1 MFSLL
6 LKFKRWL
13 KRLLKVQSESRQVA
27 KRSVRSR
34 TSKLVILLGAS
45 VVIGVLYPGEALYDP
60 LDMPREGETSLED
73 VIAPFEIIVSK
84 TDRELNEER
93 ELIRASLPLIID
105 LDMTVSEAA
114 IASLSEFATL
124 VDSLKGAAGELD
136 KETLRVVVAIVSRRF
151 PLLAESAV
159 VQSFTMDRLGPSVE
173 CLQRVFSEV
182 IYPVGVLP
190 DHPLLPES
198 RSHNVLIRRGELEIL
213 SLRERL
219 LRPTAAGL
227 QLLGALNRISVVNSI
242 DVEYHYQVGRAF
254 IRPNLALNQT
264 AYRLRL
270 DRQLSSI
277 SRISETINAG
287 DIIVRSGSRV
297 SERQERVLNEMAL
310 VLRSMAI
317 EEGRFEA
324 LLPMVARVLLVFAA
338 FAALYL
344 FLYYYRREMYN
355 SNPRLLALT
364 LVFALQLAL
373 IYVASEHLS
382 VSRYLLPVAV
392 LPIVVTILFDAE
404 VGLLATMTLAMILGI
419 MHRFDFS
426 LVLMTM
432 TVGVIACAASRQ
444 VRKRTDFLKIMLL
457 TSLSLA
463 LFAPLVE
470 HLKLSPSDELT
481 AEIAYALVNGVICTF
496 VTVGV
501 LPFFESIFGI
511 TTDIRLLELSD
522 LNHPLL
528 KRLALEA
535 PGTYHHSIIVGNL
548 AEQAAKAI
556 GGNPLLA
563 RAGTYYHDIGKMEIP
578 EYFIENQLSLK
589 SKHDDLTP
597 SMSAVI
603 LASHVKKGR
612 ALGESADIPDD
623 VLNFVEEHHGT
634 MVMSFF
640 YNRAL
645 EKSGDDDVSIDDY
658 RYPGPKPRTRETGI
672 AMLADG
678 VEAASR
684 TLEEPS
690 SARIDGLIQRIVDA
704 RVRSGELDEC
714 PLTLKDLA
722 GIREA
727 FTKILVGA
735 FHRRVVYPTFGE
747 SGSDKV

>member
-27 KRSVRSR
+27 KRSFRSR
-34 TSKLVILLGAS
+34 TSKLIILLGAS

-60 LDMPREGETSLED
+60 LDMPREGETSLQD
-73 VIAPFEIIVSK
+73 VIAPFEIVVRKS
-84 TDRELNEER
+84 DRELNEER
-93 ELIRASLPLIID
+93 ELIKASLPLIID
-105 LDMTVSEAA
+105 LDTTVAKET
-114 IASLSEFATL
+114 IASLFEFAGL
-124 VDSLKGAAGELD
+124 VDSLKSGVDELD
-136 KETLRVVVAIVSRRF
+136 QESVRELAAIVSQRF

-159 VQSFTMDRLGPSVE
+159 VQSFAFDSLGPPVERLESV
-173 CLQRVFSEV
+173 FFEV

-190 DHPLLPES
+190 DHPVLPES
-198 RSHNVLIRRGELEIL
+198 RSRSVLIRRGETENLH
-213 SLRERL
+213 LRERL
-219 LRPTAAGL
+219 LKPTAAGL
-227 QLLGALNRISVVNSI
+227 QLLGALNRISVVDSI
-242 DVEYHYQVGRAF
+242 DVEYYYQIGRAF
-254 IRPNLALNQT
+254 IRPNLTLNQ
-264 AYRLRL
+264 AEYRLRL
-270 DRQLSSI
+270 DRQLNSI
-277 SRISETINAG
+277 SRINEVIHAS
-287 DIIVRSGSRV
+287 DIIIRSGSRV
-297 SERQERVLNEMAL
+297 SERQERILNEMAM

-317 EEGRFEA
+317 DEGRLEA
-324 LLPMVARVLLVFAA
+324 LLPMAARVLLVFAA
-338 FAALYL
+338 FATLYL
-344 FLYYYRREMYN
+344 FLYYFRREIFN

-364 LVFALQLAL
+364 LVFALQLVL
-373 IYVASEHLS
+373 IYIASENLS
-382 VSRYLLPVAV
+382 LSRYLLPVAV

-404 VGLLATMTLAMILGI
+404 VGLLATMALAMILGI

-432 TVGVIACAASRQ
+432 SVGVVACAASRQ
-444 VRKRTDFLKIMLL
+444 VCKRTDFLKIILL

-463 LFAPLVE
+463 IFVPLVE
-470 HLKLSPSDELT
+470 HFKLSPTDELT
-481 AEIAYALVNGVICTF
+481 TEIVYALVNGVICTF

-548 AEQAAKAI
+548 AEQAAKAV

-589 SKHDDLTP
+589 SKHDELTP
-597 SMSAVI
+597 SMSAVV
-603 LASHVKKGR
+603 LAAHVKKGR

-640 YNRAL
+640 YNKAL
-645 EKSGDDDVSIDDY
+645 EESGDDVAIDDY

-672 AMLADG
+672 VMLADG

-690 SARIDGLIQRIVDA
+690 PARINSLIQRVVDA
-704 RVRSGELDEC
+704 RVKSGELDEC

-722 GIREA
+722 RIREA
-727 FTKILVGA
+727 FAKVLVGA
-735 FHRRVVYPTFGE
+735 FHRRIVYPTGE
-747 SGSDKV
+747 EAGSDRV